1 MTDALVT
8 AFHVAVA
15 DFVMVGGGD
24 EVVGEITKVTG
35 TVLVYQVPT
44 LMVTVALYVP
54 APLPLVLTATVR
66 FLLLVME
73 VLVGDTVSQD
83 LSSEAVSVA
92 LLE

>member
-1 MTDALVT
+1 MIGVLVT

-15 DFVMVGGGD
+15 DFVVVVGGD

-44 LMVTVALYVP
+44 LMVMVALYVP

-83 LSSEAVSVA
+83 LLSEAVSVA

>member
-1 MTDALVT
+1 MLVT

-15 DFVMVGGGD
+15 DFVVVVGGD

-44 LMVTVALYVP
+44 LMVMVALYVP

>member
-1 MTDALVT
+1 MLVT

-15 DFVMVGGGD
+15 DFVVVVGGD

-83 LSSEAVSVA
+83 LLSEAVSVA

>member
-1 MTDALVT
+1 MIVAPVT
-8 AFHVAVA
+8 AFHLRVALDVV
-15 DFVMVGGGD
+15 DGGCEGA
-24 EVVGEITKVTG
+24 GEIINVTG

-66 FLLLVME
+66 YLLLVME

-83 LSSEAVSVA
+83 LLSEAVSVA

>member
-1 MTDALVT
+1 MIGVLVT

-15 DFVMVGGGD
+15 DFVVVVGGD

-83 LSSEAVSVA
+83 VLSEAVSVA